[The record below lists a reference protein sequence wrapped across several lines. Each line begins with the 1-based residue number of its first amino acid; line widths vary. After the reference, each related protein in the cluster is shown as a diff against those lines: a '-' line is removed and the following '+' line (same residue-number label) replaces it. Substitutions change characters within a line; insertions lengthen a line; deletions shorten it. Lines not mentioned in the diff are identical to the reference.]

1 MKFNHKTQETYITID
16 DVINESSFT
25 SKDIQDKLGEQ
36 FDRVVERDL
45 SRAVYRYLHGL
56 RRGFD
61 DGRQTRILNALI
73 FNNRKFQR
81 GLKLAMVEM
90 VKGAMYSGMDLNA
103 YSAEDAV
110 AVGSTVIP
118 TKDIPNTVLHE
129 LKNGGLLQLIAQLD
143 VADELVEEIEATYP
157 NFDLILDV

>member
-45 SRAVYRYLHGL
+45 SRNVYRYLHGL

-61 DGRQTRILNALI
+61 NARHTRILNALI
-73 FNNRKFQR
+73 FNNRKYQR
-81 GLKLAMVEM
+81 AIKLAMVEM

-103 YSAEDAV
+103 YSAEILKTMPD
-110 AVGSTVIP
+110 
-118 TKDIPNTVLHE
+118 TVLHE
-129 LKNGGLLQLIAQLD
+129 LKNGGLIDLVGSLTMN
-143 VADELVEEIEATYP
+143 DELLADIEATYP

>member
-90 VKGAMYSGMDLNA
+90 VKGAMYTGMDLNT
-103 YSAEDAV
+103 YSAEV
-110 AVGSTVIP
+110 
-118 TKDIPNTVLHE
+118 TKSMPDTVLHE

-157 NFDLILDV
+157 NFDLVLDV

>member
-1 MKFNHKTQETYITID
+1 MKFNHKTNETYITID
-16 DVINESSFT
+16 DVINETSFT

-61 DGRQTRILNALI
+61 NDRHTRILNALI
-73 FNNRKFQR
+73 FNNRTYQR
-81 GLKLAMVEM
+81 GLKLAMVEL

-103 YSAEDAV
+103 YSAELLK
-110 AVGSTVIP
+110 SIP
-118 TKDIPNTVLHE
+118 DTVLHE
-129 LKNGGLLQLIAQLD
+129 LKNGGLTDLVGNLQID
-143 VADELVEEIEATYP
+143 DTVIEEIEALYP
-157 NFDLILDV
+157 DFDLILDV

>member
-45 SRAVYRYLHGL
+45 SRNVYRYLNGL

-61 DGRQTRILNALI
+61 NARHTRILNALI
-73 FNNRKFQR
+73 FNNRKYQR
-81 GLKLAMVEM
+81 AMKLAMVEM

-103 YSAEDAV
+103 YSAEVLKA
-110 AVGSTVIP
+110 IP
-118 TKDIPNTVLHE
+118 DTVLHE
-129 LKNGGLLQLIAQLD
+129 LKNGGLIDLVGTLHID
-143 VADELVEEIEATYP
+143 DELLDDIEATYP